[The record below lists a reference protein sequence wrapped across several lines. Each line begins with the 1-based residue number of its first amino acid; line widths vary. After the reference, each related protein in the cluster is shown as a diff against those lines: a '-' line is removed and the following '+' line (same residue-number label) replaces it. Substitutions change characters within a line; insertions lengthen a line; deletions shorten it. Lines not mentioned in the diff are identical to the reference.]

1 MHKNKEVIKVGISIG
16 DVNGIGLEVLIDALS
31 DPRMFDGRHI
41 VLYGNSDYIKAYKKI
56 LNRPN
61 FQYARIKKADELQ
74 GKKLHV
80 IELPEEPIALQV
92 GVASKEAG
100 RVAFASLQAAVND
113 LASNKIDVL
122 VTLPINKDSIQGE
135 GFDFPGHTEYLANFA
150 NVDTPLML
158 LIDDVLRVGVATGHV
173 SIKEVSEH
181 LTQEL
186 LREKLTIMEKSLRSD
201 FGIHRP
207 KIAVLGLNPHAGDN
221 GLIGDEE
228 INVISPVIKKM
239 IDNNKLIFGPFGA
252 DGFFGTANYKQFDG
266 VMAMYH
272 DQGLI
277 PFKTL
282 AFDKGVN
289 FTAGLPIVRT
299 SPDHGTAHEIAG
311 KGEASS
317 SSFRY
322 AIFTACDIYEKRKEY
337 RQITTSILPIQPKKK
352 KSY

>member
-1 MHKNKEVIKVGISIG
+1 MKVKNEMIRVGISIG
-16 DVNGIGLEVLIDALS
+16 DVNGVGVEVLIDALS
-31 DPRMFDGRHI
+31 DPRMFDGRQI
-41 VLYGNSDYIKAYKKI
+41 VLYGNGDYVKFYKKL
-56 LNRPN
+56 LNRN
-61 FQYARIKKADELQ
+61 EFQYARIKNSNEIR
-74 GKKLHV
+74 GKKLQ
-80 IELPEEPIALQV
+80 ILELPNSQIEVRP
-92 GVASKEAG
+92 GVASKESG
-100 RVAFASLQAAVND
+100 KVAFDSLEAAVED

-122 VTLPINKDSIQGE
+122 VTLPINKDTIQGE
-135 GFDFPGHTEYLANFA
+135 GFDFPGHTEYLAKMA

-158 LIDDVLRVGVATGHV
+158 LVDDLLRVGVATGHV
-173 SIKEVSEH
+173 SIKEVAENI
-181 LTQEL
+181 TQESL
-186 LREKLTIMEKSLRSD
+186 YEKIAIMEKSLRSD

-221 GLIGDEE
+221 GLIGKEE
-228 INVISPVIKKM
+228 IDVISPVIKKFVGE
-239 IDNNKLIFGPFGA
+239 NKLVFGPFGA

-282 AFDKGVN
+282 AFEKGVN

-299 SPDHGTAHEIAG
+299 SPDHGTAYEIVG
-311 KGEASS
+311 KNVASS

-322 AIFTACDIYEKRKEY
+322 AVYVACDVYRNRKSFREL
-337 RQITTSILPIQPKKK
+337 TASVLPIQPKKK